1 MAEEQEPA
9 NSISEVMARMPT
21 IFQPDRAAGATAT
34 IQFNFTGSEPSNW
47 WLKVADGQC
56 EVSEGAADNPNVT
69 ISSPSDVWLKI
80 SRGEMNGAIAFMSGK
95 FTFKGDMGILMKI
108 PGWFGQG

>member
-1 MAEEQEPA
+1 MADEQELA

-47 WLKVADGQC
+47 WIKVTDGQC
-56 EVSEGAADNPNVT
+56 EVSEGVVDTPNVT
-69 ISSPSDVWLKI
+69 INAPSDVWLKI
-80 SRGEMNGAIAFMSGK
+80 SAGNERRHG
-95 FTFKGDMGILMKI
+95 LH
-108 PGWFGQG
+108 